1 MNDRPATQ
9 DGFFSRHPR
18 LTMNLV
24 ALTILVGSIAWITR
38 ALSSGEGAHGAMVGG
53 SPTIFWV
60 QIVAM
65 SGIAIFAMILFIW
78 VAVKTLRRGKKKS
91 HF

>member
-9 DGFFSRHPR
+9 VGFFSRHPS
-18 LTMNLV
+18 LAMNLI
-24 ALTILVGSIAWITR
+24 ASSILIGSIGWITR
-38 ALSSGEGAHGAMVGG
+38 ALSSGEGAHGATVDG

-60 QIVAM
+60 QIVVM
-65 SGIAIFAMILFIW
+65 SAISLFAVILSIW
-78 VAVKTLRRGKKKS
+78 VAAKALRRGRKKP

>member
-18 LTMNLV
+18 LTINLV
-24 ALTILVGSIAWITR
+24 ASSILIGSIAWVTR
-38 ALSSGEGAHGAMVGG
+38 ALSSGEGAHGATVGG
-53 SPTIFWV
+53 SPTIFWL

-65 SGIAIFAMILFIW
+65 SAIVLFAVILFIW
-78 VAVKTLRRGKKKS
+78 VAAKTLRRGRKKL
-91 HF
+91 HY